1 MTGRS
6 VTPEHTMARELW
18 LCTKLLLEH
27 GVFSPEYV
35 MALLLQCSGDCIK
48 LAHHGKGALLLLL
61 HLHQC
66 NDVCTLPVYETCI
79 ELWLSSVAWLVLVLF
94 LTKPIVMLVQHP

>member
-6 VTPEHTMARELW
+6 VTPEHTMALELW
-18 LCTKLLLEH
+18 LCTKLLSEH
-27 GVFSPEYV
+27 GVFSPEYTMV
-35 MALLLQCSGDCIK
+35 HSSALVIVPN
-48 LAHHGKGALLLLL
+48 L
-61 HLHQC
+61 HTVAKVLC
-66 NDVCTLPVYETCI
+66 CFYFTTTNDVCTLPVYETCI